1 MRITVELFGHPRQ
14 LAGEKEVT
22 FELSEDARVRDV
34 IARLTERF
42 PALLGQVFEAETLE
56 LAPTY
61 LLNIDGRRAV
71 NDLDMKPEDGQHLLI
86 FFVDAGG

>member
-1 MRITVELFGHPRQ
+1 VRITVELFGHPRQ
-14 LAGEKEVT
+14 LTGEKEVA

-34 IARLTERF
+34 VAQLTERF
-42 PALLGQVFEAETLE
+42 PALLGPVFDAQTLE

-61 LLNIDGRRAV
+61 LLNIDGRRV
-71 NDLDMKPEDGQHLLI
+71 VDDFEMKPEDGQHLLL